1 MRKCVHPT
9 AIVSK
14 GAKLGTGVQVGP
26 FCVIGENV
34 TIGSDTRLHG
44 HVTIDGHTSIGSAC
58 EVFPYASI
66 GLPPQ
71 DVKYKG
77 EETRVIIGDRN
88 IIREYVSVHKAST
101 SGDGVTRIGNDNFL
115 MAYCHVAHNCTLGNN
130 IIMANVAVLAGHST
144 IQDLAVIGGMVAV
157 HQFTRIGAYAIV
169 GGFSGVA
176 QDVPPYM
183 MASGAGARAKLYGPN
198 LIGLKRAGFSHQKIS
213 LIKKAYRIIS
223 KSKLS
228 LKEALKEIQV
238 QIKDSPEVDALVE
251 FLSVKSPRGVLR

>member
-34 TIGSDTRLHG
+34 AIGSDTKLHG

-58 EVFPYASI
+58 EIFPYASI

-77 EETRVIIGDRN
+77 EDTLVVIGDRN
-88 IIREYVSVHKAST
+88 IIREYVSIHRASS
-101 SGDGVTRIGNDNFL
+101 SGDAVTRVGNDNFI
-115 MAYCHVAHNCTLGNN
+115 MAYCHVAHNCTLGND
-130 IIMANVAVLAGHST
+130 IIMANAATLAGHSS
-144 IQDLAVIGGMVAV
+144 IQNMVVIGGIVAV
-157 HQFTRIGAYAIV
+157 HQFTRIGAYSIV

-183 MASGAGARAKLYGPN
+183 MASGSRAKLYGPN
-198 LIGLKRAGFSHQKIS
+198 LVGLKRAGFSHQKIA

-251 FLSVKSPRGVLR
+251 FLSVKSPRGALR